1 MNDRDLRR
9 LAELVADALER
20 RGLALPLR
28 TSLEARSRP
37 GSTEGDPQCHPPL
50 RSESMDPTLTADA
63 GDSSSPHPVATEML
77 DRLRREKK
85 PSSSAQTSLRL
96 SKAER

>member
-1 MNDRDLRR
+1 
-9 LAELVADALER
+9 
-20 RGLALPLR
+20 
-28 TSLEARSRP
+28 
-37 GSTEGDPQCHPPL
+37 
-50 RSESMDPTLTADA
+50 MDPTLTADA